1 MRSRLQ
7 LPSSRDKQSER
18 LFGMTRKKRAPM
30 KTGTQRAPRVDNRR
44 EVLLDAAAR
53 VFNGHGFASA
63 TIRDIATAAGMLP
76 GSVYYHFE
84 SKEELFVAVHEE
96 GIRRTT
102 DTVLEALEGVEG
114 PWDRLEAAVGAHL
127 RAILD
132 RSDYAAVV
140 IAPSRQVDPVLRD
153 RLVAL
158 RDSYERI
165 FRELI
170 EALPLV
176 AGSDRKYLRLA
187 LMGAINWTQTW
198 FKRDGDPPE
207 ALGRKLLM
215 VFQQHRPEGAR

>member
-1 MRSRLQ
+1 MKSAA
-7 LPSSRDKQSER
+7 
-18 LFGMTRKKRAPM
+18 TRKAVPKETPKAAVI
-30 KTGTQRAPRVDNRR
+30 GAQRAPRVDNRR
-44 EVLLDAAAR
+44 EALLDAAAR
-53 VFNGHGFASA
+53 VFNSHGFASA

-76 GSVYYHFE
+76 GSVYYHFD
-84 SKEELFVAVHEE
+84 SKEELFIAVHEE

-102 DTVLEALEGVEG
+102 QTVLEALEGVAG
-114 PWDRLEAAVGAHL
+114 PWRRLEAAVCAHL

-140 IAPSRQVDPVLRD
+140 IAPNRQIDPDLQA

-158 RDSYERI
+158 RDSYEAI

-176 AGSDRKYLRLA
+176 AGTDRKYLRLA

-198 FKRDGDPPE
+198 FKREGEAPE
-207 ALGRKLLM
+207 TLGRKLLK
-215 VFQQHRPEGAR
+215 VFQQHRPEGSR

>member
-1 MRSRLQ
+1 
-7 LPSSRDKQSER
+7 
-18 LFGMTRKKRAPM
+18 M
-30 KTGTQRAPRVDNRR
+30 KTGTQRAPRIDNRR
-44 EVLLDAAAR
+44 DILLDAAAR
-53 VFNGHGFASA
+53 VFNSHGFASA

-102 DTVLEALEGVEG
+102 ETVSRALDGVVG
-114 PWDRLEAAVGAHL
+114 PWQRMEAAVIAHL

-140 IAPSRQVDPVLRD
+140 ISAFPQGDPELRD
-153 RLVAL
+153 RLVVL
-158 RDSYERI
+158 RDSYEGI

-170 EALPLV
+170 DTLPLA
-176 AGSDRKYLRLA
+176 AGSDRKFLRLA

-198 FKRDGDPPE
+198 FRRDGDPPE
-207 ALGRKLLM
+207 VLGSKLLE
-215 VFQQHRPEGAR
+215 VFQQHRPEGSP